1 MCTRRSHA
9 KRYCQDKKI
18 ADDLYIGGNTIS
30 ELLQNW
36 EHILQ
41 AFERNNLRLSSPKT
55 IICPVSTTILGWNL
69 NSGQIYC
76 HATPLLKDLHWLPIK
91 SRIQFKILLLVFK
104 SIHGEGPAYLA
115 SMLEEYC
122 PSRRLRSADQSRL
135 VEPLTHKK
143 YGERAFSVAGPKLW
157 NALRDNVKKA
167 ETVCSFKSKLKTLLF
182 QKAYNL

>member
-1 MCTRRSHA
+1 M
-9 KRYCQDKKI
+9 KK
-18 ADDLYIGGNTIS
+18 AN
-30 ELLQNW
+30 
-36 EHILQ
+36 
-41 AFERNNLRLSSPKT
+41 R
-55 IICPVSTTILGWNL
+55 
-69 NSGQIYC
+69 YC

-122 PSRRLRSADQSRL
+122 PSRCLRSADQSRL

-157 NALRDNVKKA
+157 NALRDDVKRA
-167 ETVCSFKSKLKTLLF
+167 ETVCSFKSKLKTYLF
-182 QKAYNL
+182 KKAYNLVVNLSFFFAIHR